1 MGSRTERTPGAP
13 HRGDTASGTP
23 GCGVVGRGNDL
34 GWLGPPGDREECG
47 RPHRGHFAVTPATA
61 FGRALGLAGLAVRVE
76 VDDRHV
82 LVRLGPWRL
91 RKPCVLLA
99 EVGGRPRGPAA
110 VAAALLAA
118 VCGRDHVVCV
128 RFRHDVRGGRGPR
141 TIVVGVDD
149 PRGLTRMLRQHIE
162 AREVGT
168 GAGTGTRS

>member
-13 HRGDTASGTP
+13 HRDTRAGGDP
-23 GCGVVGRGNDL
+23 GCGAPARRNEL
-34 GWLGPPGDREECG
+34 SWLGPHGDREEHARAHHG
-47 RPHRGHFAVTPATA
+47 RFELVPTTA
-61 FGRALGLAGLAVRVE
+61 FGRALGLYGRVE
-76 VDDRHV
+76 VDDRRV

-91 RKPCVLLA
+91 SRPCDLLA
-99 EVGGRPRGPAA
+99 EVGGRPRGLAA

-128 RFRHDVRGGRGPR
+128 RFRHGVRGGRGPR

>member
-13 HRGDTASGTP
+13 HRGGAGGAP
-23 GCGVVGRGNDL
+23 GFDAVGRGVDL
-34 GWLGPPGDREECG
+34 GWLGPVGDLGEPDRA
-47 RPHRGHFAVTPATA
+47 HRGRFAMIPTTA
-61 FGRALGLAGLAVRVE
+61 LGRALGLSGRAVRVE
-76 VDDRHV
+76 VDDRRV

-91 RKPCVLLA
+91 SRPCELLA

-110 VAAALLAA
+110 VAAALFAA

-128 RFRHDVRGGRGPR
+128 RFRHGVRGGRGPR

-168 GAGTGTRS
+168 AAGTGTRS